1 MLLDVQRGQVAAVQV
16 VKVTDGQFGF
26 LQLDFNQVALI
37 AARSHKR
44 RAVQEQC
51 NCSVEAALCGNCDI
65 RV

>member
-37 AARSHKR
+37 AAQP
-44 RAVQEQC
+44 QEESSTRTMQLFGGSC
-51 NCSVEAALCGNCDI
+51 IVW
-65 RV
+65 